1 GLKVGHSTR
10 TIDEAFNEARKDIQ
24 TKTALLEARRIA
36 GSEKLYDTFSQA
48 YRSYY
53 ISESPKDYLGARLDN
68 QESRRKKY
76 ANTVFN
82 QEPDI
87 KNGVGGLRD
96 YQNAVW
102 MARVKLDVTSID
114 ELAPQNY
121 LRADDLAA
129 FKSSYDFLL

>member
-1 GLKVGHSTR
+1 
-10 TIDEAFNEARKDIQ
+10 DAFNEARKDILS
-24 TKTALLEARRIA
+24 KPALLEARRIA
-36 GSEKLYDTFSQA
+36 GSEKLYDTFAQA

-53 ISESPKDYLGARLDN
+53 VSENPKDYIAARLDDQTN
-68 QESRRKKY
+68 RRTKF

-102 MARVKLDVTSID
+102 MARVKLGLTTID
-114 ELAPQNY
+114 ELAAQNY
-121 LRADDLAA
+121 LRADDLVA
-129 FKSSYDFLL
+129 FQKAYDFLLRVRNELHFM